1 MNLPRFLA
9 FLLVTAGLAA
19 AAPGP
24 AGWRFEELRRL
35 PAPEARQGVAADAT
49 HLFAINNHAL
59 GQYRKD
65 TGERVRVWE
74 CPEGEPLIHLNAGVV
89 HEGRLYCAHSNY
101 PGVPHVSSIE
111 IWDAVT
117 LEHVG
122 SHSFGRTDGSLT
134 WLDRRADRWVA
145 CFVHYGKKG
154 GEPGKGP
161 EWTRL
166 VEFDGSWRPTGRGW
180 VFPAELVAHLGGRGY
195 SVSGGALGPDGRLY
209 ATGHDGSELHVLEFP
224 GAGGV
229 LRWVATVPVPIE
241 GQAFAW
247 DPRERGT
254 VYFVDRRTRE
264 IIAGRVVEAGANLSP
279 SPVR

>member
-1 MNLPRFLA
+1 MKKHLVIA
-9 FLLVTAGLAA
+9 LLLAA
-19 AAPGP
+19 PVLAASGP
-24 AGWRFEELRRL
+24 AGWRFEELRRI
-35 PAPEARQGVAADAT
+35 PAPEARQGVAVGST

-65 TGERVRVWE
+65 TGARVGGWE

-89 HEGRLYCAHSNY
+89 HEGRLHCAHSNY

-111 IWDAVT
+111 IWDAAT

-134 WLDRRADRWVA
+134 WLDRREDRWIA

-166 VEFDGSWRPTGRGW
+166 VEFDEAWCPTGRGW
-180 VFPAELVAHLGGRGY
+180 VFPADLVTHLGGRGY
-195 SVSGGALGPDGRLY
+195 SVSGGAFGPDGRLY
-209 ATGHDGSELHVLEFP
+209 VTGHDEPELHVLEFP
-224 GAGGV
+224 EAGGV
-229 LRWVATVPVPIE
+229 LRWAATVSVPIE

-247 DPRERGT
+247 DPAEPG
-254 VYFVDRRTRE
+254 VIYFAARRTRE
-264 IIAGRVVEAGANLSP
+264 IIAGRILRPAP
-279 SPVR
+279 